1 MRQVQRERG
10 GVGQGFAAHQRAQ
23 QERGQHIPRA
33 VKEALIALAV
43 QKQRL
48 VHAARQDR
56 RARQARPCRHVRD
69 HHVLR
74 AEVPQAPAQPRY
86 RRFLRR
92 IAGVGLVQQK
102 GRFGQVGR
110 DGARAGAQAA
120 HLRGQAAVQQGVQ
133 PPVIAE
139 GRVHKEVGIPVAEEV
154 DHLQHHLHLRPRRKI
169 SRIERVKMQA
179 QRFDMPR
186 DGQKLAA
193 QVQMGIARKFAR
205 VGAQQRR
212 GHHGGIH
219 PRGA

>member
-1 MRQVQRERG
+1 MAKGKYRPWLTAEGLER
-10 GVGQGFAAHQRAQ
+10 
-23 QERGQHIPRA
+23 
-33 VKEALIALAV
+33 LAEM
-43 QKQRL
+43 
-48 VHAARQDR
+48 AARLTDTEM
-56 RARQARPCRHVRD
+56 AREMGISSSTYYD
-69 HHVLR
+69 WLGKY
-74 AEVPQAPAQPRY
+74 PQMSEC
-86 RRFLRR
+86 
-92 IAGVGLVQQK
+92 IS
-102 GRFGQVGR
+102 
-110 DGARAGAQAA
+110 GARAGAQAA

-139 GRVHKEVGIPVAEEV
+139 GRVHKEVGIPVAEEA

-193 QVQMGIARKFAR
+193 QVEVGIAREFAR